1 MASSA
6 PRSHDALPSWLP
18 QPKLNVGLRLA
29 GAADNPMVAS
39 ATLPPVAHAV
49 TVHRAACPRWMLDC
63 AVCTATQRLAGPAE
77 LVKAT
82 GLPLAGSAV
91 ADGLVVPDPVGVG
104 DAVGVLACVGVAVWD
119 EEELA
124 DVLRDFVV
132 VVAGVFVAGVFAAAE
147 LDFADELAVGFAVAI
162 PLLALGVTL
171 ADEEDVPGEGDGSLV
186 GVGDAE
192 LCGFGGSLVEGS
204 LVEAFGLAEALA
216 EPLEA
221 DTVGVGVG
229 VGVALGDAV
238 AACSGSHCCAVPL
251 AAAAVSV
258 SPAACGAD
266 AASEKPVAAAA
277 RTPPVTKPAITGCT
291 CVIRMRGPASA
302 VRCGSETSACA
313 VRPPLDTHR

>member
-1 MASSA
+1 
-6 PRSHDALPSWLP
+6 
-18 QPKLNVGLRLA
+18 
-29 GAADNPMVAS
+29 MVAS

-63 AVCTATQRLAGPAE
+63 AACTATQRLAGPAE

-124 DVLRDFVV
+124 DVLRDSVV
-132 VVAGVFVAGVFAAAE
+132 VVAGVVVAGVVVAGVFAAAE
-147 LDFADELAVGFAVAI
+147 LDFADELAVGFAVAL

-238 AACSGSHCCAVPL
+238 AAGSGSHCCTVPL
-251 AAAAVSV
+251 AVAAVSV
-258 SPAACGAD
+258 SP
-266 AASEKPVAAAA
+266 VA
-277 RTPPVTKPAITGCT
+277 
-291 CVIRMRGPASA
+291 
-302 VRCGSETSACA
+302 
-313 VRPPLDTHR
+313 

>member
-1 MASSA
+1 LASSA

-63 AVCTATQRLAGPAE
+63 AACTATQRLAGPAE

-119 EEELA
+119 EEEVA
-124 DVLRDFVV
+124 DVLRDSVV
-132 VVAGVFVAGVFAAAE
+132 VVAGVFVAGVFVAGVVVAGVFAAAE
-147 LDFADELAVGFAVAI
+147 LDFADELAAGFAVAL

-238 AACSGSHCCAVPL
+238 AAGSGSHCCTVPL
-251 AAAAVSV
+251 AVAAVSV
-258 SPAACGAD
+258 SPAA
-266 AASEKPVAAAA
+266 
-277 RTPPVTKPAITGCT
+277 
-291 CVIRMRGPASA
+291 
-302 VRCGSETSACA
+302 
-313 VRPPLDTHR
+313 

>member
-1 MASSA
+1 LASSA

-63 AVCTATQRLAGPAE
+63 AACTATQRLAGPAE

-91 ADGLVVPDPVGVG
+91 ADWLVVPDPVGVG
-104 DAVGVLACVGVAVWD
+104 DAVGVLAWVGVAVGD

-124 DVLRDFVV
+124 DVLRDSVV
-132 VVAGVFVAGVFAAAE
+132 VVAGVVVAGVVLAGVFVAAE
-147 LDFADELAVGFAVAI
+147 LDLADELAVGFAVAL

-192 LCGFGGSLVEGS
+192 LCGFGGSLVDGS
-204 LVEAFGLAEALA
+204 LAEAFGLAEALA

-238 AACSGSHCCAVPL
+238 AACSGSHCCTVPL
-251 AAAAVSV
+251 AVAAVSV
-258 SPAACGAD
+258 SPAA
-266 AASEKPVAAAA
+266 
-277 RTPPVTKPAITGCT
+277 
-291 CVIRMRGPASA
+291 
-302 VRCGSETSACA
+302 
-313 VRPPLDTHR
+313 